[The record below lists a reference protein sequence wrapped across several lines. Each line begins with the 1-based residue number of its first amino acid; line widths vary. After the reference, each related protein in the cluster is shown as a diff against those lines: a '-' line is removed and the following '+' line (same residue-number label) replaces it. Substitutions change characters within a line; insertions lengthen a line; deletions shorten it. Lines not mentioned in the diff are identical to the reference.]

1 MAISSYLR
9 GKKGR
14 SAIDEL
20 ARNIHRDRIHGKINM
35 NAKEEKLLIEKARA
49 AYDKEGERGLY
60 KIREKDFER
69 KVLNPLRLD
78 RNDLLERDEVDSIA
92 SRYGIEHRTD
102 KADMSDIDD

>member
-1 MAISSYLR
+1 MAISPYLR
-9 GKKGR
+9 GKNGR

-69 KVLNPLRLD
+69 DVLNPLRMD
-78 RNDLLERDEVDSIA
+78 PNDLLEREEVDRLA
-92 SRYGIEHRTD
+92 NRYGIEHRTN
-102 KADMSDIDD
+102 KVSSDIDE